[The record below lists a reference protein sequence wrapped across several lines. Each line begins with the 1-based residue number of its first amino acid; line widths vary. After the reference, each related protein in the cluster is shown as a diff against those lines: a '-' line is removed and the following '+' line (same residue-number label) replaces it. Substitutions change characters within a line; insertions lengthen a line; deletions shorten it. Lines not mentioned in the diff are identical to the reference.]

1 MRVVSPA
8 IERLAANWLGG
19 SRAGWSLAALAI
31 CLVANGCGTTRWTDT
46 PRTATEQLL
55 LSDAI
60 DRAID
65 SFDFTALDGK
75 RVFFD
80 PRYLQSIVDER
91 YVIATMRQHLLA
103 SGCTLCERVEEA
115 DYVVEARAGAV
126 GTDRNETFFGMPSVS
141 LPAALSVVPGGA
153 ALPEMTV
160 AKNTKQRAVAKLAVV
175 AYHRETGRPVWQSG
189 CAPVHSYAKNTWLMG
204 AGPFQR
210 GTIYEG
216 TTFAGEK
223 LPLTEEEKANQ
234 TAAGKRQRV
243 SVWSEMSYPDPA
255 VELAQREATDTED
268 TGVNQAAY
276 LEAKKEGLTKTKPP
290 KLSPAPAPP
299 PTPPPPVPLAGS
311 VQTIDSGSRSFNDA
325 SVQSNPWGATQPKP
339 SLVLPKGWLP

>member
-1 MRVVSPA
+1 MVCFCAS
-8 IERLAANWLGG
+8 
-19 SRAGWSLAALAI
+19 
-31 CLVANGCGTTRWTDT
+31 GCGTTRWTDT

-65 SFDFTALDGK
+65 SFDFSALDGK
-75 RVFFD
+75 RVYFD
-80 PRYLQSIVDER
+80 SRYLQSIVDER
-91 YVIATMRQHLLA
+91 YVIATMRQHLFA
-103 SGCTLCERVEEA
+103 SGVTLCERVEES
-115 DYVVEARAGAV
+115 DYVVEARSGAI

-189 CAPVHSYAKNTWLMG
+189 CAPVHSFAKNTWLMG

-216 TTFAGEK
+216 TTFANEK
-223 LPLTEEEKANQ
+223 LPLTEEEEANRL
-234 TAAGKRQRV
+234 AAGKRERV
-243 SVWSEMSYPDPA
+243 SVWAEQSYPDPA
-255 VELAQREATDTED
+255 VELAQREAAEAASIAD

-290 KLSPAPAPP
+290 KLSPAPP
-299 PTPPPPVPLAGS
+299 PTPLPVVPLPGS
-311 VQTIDSGSRSFNDA
+311 VQTIDSGTRSFNDA
-325 SVQSNPWGATQPKP
+325 SVQSNALPKP
-339 SLVLPKGWLP
+339 SVTLPTKWLR